1 MLIYYGGNVVLPF
14 IFAIFITLLLLPL
27 VNFLE
32 RIHFPKWL
40 SALLAVLFV
49 TAFIGGIGFFVYLE
63 IDLMVREMPEVVK
76 SNQGAV
82 KQTADWFASFELAE
96 SIEQFSTDIVTNS
109 AKYLQNAVTYISST
123 LMMLLMIPIY
133 VFFMLVNRDRVSVFL
148 RYKYKDNIDKA
159 NKVALAI
166 GKSVQNY
173 IVGLF
178 FVILS
183 VGVLL
188 STGLYFL
195 DIPYWLLLGIICAL
209 LGLLPYI
216 GVVIGAL
223 LPLTIAF
230 LTKDSL
236 FYPIA
241 VMALFVLVQFL
252 EGNVIT
258 PNIIGNA
265 VNINPVIL
273 MLGLLLM
280 GTLSG
285 ILGLVL
291 TIPMLAVLRILFEA
305 SDDLRPY
312 ARLMANDDEE

>member
-1 MLIYYGGNVVLPF
+1 
-14 IFAIFITLLLLPL
+14 
-27 VNFLE
+27 LE
-32 RIHFPKWL
+32 RIYFPKWL
-40 SALLAVLFV
+40 SALVAVLLV
-49 TAFIGGIGFFVYLE
+49 TAFIGGIGYFVYLE
-63 IDLMVREMPEVVK
+63 IDVMVRELPDVVK

-82 KQTADWFASFELAE
+82 KQTADWFASFEFAK

-109 AKYLQNAVTYISST
+109 AKYLQAGVTYISST
-123 LMMLLMIPIY
+123 IFMLLMIPIY
-133 VFFMLVNRDRVSVFL
+133 VFFMLVNRERVTVFL
-148 RYKYKDNIDKA
+148 RFKYMDKIDNA

-166 GKSVQNY
+166 GKSVQRY

-188 STGLYFL
+188 SLGLYFL

-216 GVVIGAL
+216 GVIIGAL

-291 TIPMLAVLRILFEA
+291 TIPMLAVMRILFEA